1 MLSAFVA
8 QISAFDYYTAV
19 MSLKTREG
27 MQHKK
32 GGRLPF
38 GLKWEGGKKV
48 YDENYPLVQR
58 VMGMYQRNV
67 PIPEIANTIEIKQ
80 TKVRSI
86 IRAWK
91 SAFSS

>member
-1 MLSAFVA
+1 M
-8 QISAFDYYTAV
+8 ISAYSYYLEV

-38 GLKWEGGKKV
+38 GLKWEEGVKTA
-48 YDENYPLVQR
+48 DENYPIVQR
-58 VMGMYQRNV
+58 VMGMYERSV
-67 PIPEIANTIEIKQ
+67 PIPEIASISGIKQ

-86 IRAWK
+86 VRAWK
-91 SAFSS
+91 DIFNSQKY